1 MLPPVALQDLPEE
14 GLVGKCRRYREAMLQ
29 ERIRWYT
36 MNLRLCLPLMPSA
49 LPQSFRA
56 ADL

>member
-29 ERIRWYT
+29 ERIR
-36 MNLRLCLPLMPSA
+36 
-49 LPQSFRA
+49 
-56 ADL
+56 